1 MKTCLSALILLMLL
15 VACTKQRAPSN
26 HPDYDATLKSH
37 LDAIQNHD
45 LPALLSTVHDS
56 VTLIFPNGQRL
67 KSKKEFSAF
76 HQNWFNDS
84 TWTLRPA
91 ILKTIKSDSVSYSLI
106 QYQYNDIDSMGTRIN
121 PRSNYLLLVFKQGT
135 DGWKLVHDQNTRI
148 ATE

>member
-1 MKTCLSALILLMLL
+1 MKFCFFGLILSILI
-15 VACTKQRAPSN
+15 VACAEKSSTSD
-26 HPDYDATLKSH
+26 HSDYDATLKIH

-45 LPALLSTVHDS
+45 LTALLSTVHDS

-67 KSKKEFSAF
+67 KSKKEFASF